1 MIEIAKISRHSRS
14 RESRDQ
20 DRDFDTA
27 LEVDGDLDE
36 KKKHPLLKMI
46 EVTTRNLEEFLV
58 CYSLYLPLVRVF
70 LNTEYNI
77 CLGGVNCSRG
87 RGGFS
92 ASTAAAA
99 AII

>member
-36 KKKHPLLKMI
+36 KEKTPTLKNDRSHDKK
-46 EVTTRNLEEFLV
+46 
-58 CYSLYLPLVRVF
+58 
-70 LNTEYNI
+70 
-77 CLGGVNCSRG
+77 SRG
-87 RGGFS
+87 ILGLLHMFCYI
-92 ASTAAAA
+92 STIFISTIDSRDEITHKHISDSQIQIQALLL
-99 AII
+99 

>member
-36 KKKHPLLKMI
+36 KKTPTLENDRSHDKKSGEILGLLLF
-46 EVTTRNLEEFLV
+46 VFNHRVLHLLLLLLLLLLLPP
-58 CYSLYLPLVRVF
+58 SLLMLRY
-70 LNTEYNI
+70 
-77 CLGGVNCSRG
+77 C
-87 RGGFS
+87 
-92 ASTAAAA
+92 
-99 AII
+99 